1 MTVFFRQG
9 EILKRQKLHTDALRD
24 MYGRGFTALQIA
36 KAMGR
41 TLKSV
46 YGQTYRLG
54 LSREHAGKRCRKR

>member
-1 MTVFFRQG
+1 MWTPDR
-9 EILKRQKLHTDALRD
+9 DAELRD

-54 LSREHAGKRCRKR
+54 LSREQAGKRCRKR